1 MPRPR
6 LLPSQ
11 RQRAAEACQACR
23 HFKKKC
29 SGTAPCHHCL
39 RRGIAAQCHI
49 TFARRGSRAVGLSGP
64 DSVAGDGSM
73 AEGEGSANGDGVQSS
88 ETGLNESVDG
98 PLTPQ
103 AQSRMLLNSHGD
115 RVFIGGAA
123 TISFLQLVRRLVA
136 KQIGPSQ
143 FSHNASSERM
153 LEKPTPLS
161 QPLQY
166 PHVDMAEGLSFVKCY
181 NSVTEGLL
189 NVLEPLETERAVMEL
204 FEPQATSPHKR
215 AALLLVIAIG
225 AQAKSLESAQT
236 IGIHYFRQAQSLA
249 FEGSLEDASLDLV
262 RCFLLMSFF
271 LLGEC
276 RRNTAFLYL
285 GIAGRA
291 AVALGLHSS
300 ESCSNASQRNV
311 WASVCIVE
319 SLVNSILGRPG
330 ATTGTG
336 GGLMGSCLGSPTP
349 NSELGITLGI
359 TQIIISIVDRIY
371 DKKDGSV
378 AVVQALL
385 QDIEAWADKLPQGFR
400 VAAVKA
406 NASDE
411 APGGIMKS
419 IQVSC
424 LYYFAMTLATRP
436 ILVSHLTAA
445 SDGADEAQTQ
455 LVSTCL
461 EAAILLTQT
470 CVDAREMNVLP
481 GNMCILKAL
490 VFAGGLVL
498 GFETFVKGCKRC
510 MDWEVE
516 RAFEAAR
523 DILQY
528 FAVQSPQ
535 AAHYHEILSLL
546 AKAID
551 KRRQDVASR
560 RQDRC
565 VSQIFRLQRA
575 SDDGMAESQD
585 DWRPWIAGEETF
597 VDWNS
602 LDISQWDS
610 ISLGY

>member
-1 MPRPR
+1 M
-6 LLPSQ
+6 
-11 RQRAAEACQACR
+11 
-23 HFKKKC
+23 
-29 SGTAPCHHCL
+29 
-39 RRGIAAQCHI
+39 
-49 TFARRGSRAVGLSGP
+49 TFARRGSRAAGPSGP
-64 DSVAGDGSM
+64 NSIAGDSPM
-73 AEGEGSANGDGVQSS
+73 AEDQGPANGDGAPFP
-88 ETGLNESVDG
+88 EAGFTESVQG
-98 PLTPQ
+98 LSTPQ
-103 AQSRMLLNSHGD
+103 AHSRMLLNSRGD

-161 QPLQY
+161 QQLQN
-166 PHVDMAEGLSFVKCY
+166 PRVDMLESLSFVKCY
-181 NSVTEGLL
+181 HSVTQGLL

-204 FEPQATSPHKR
+204 LEPQVTSPHKR
-215 AALLLVIAIG
+215 ATLLLVMAIG
-225 AQAKSLESAQT
+225 AQVKSLESAQT

-262 RCFLLMSFF
+262 RCFLLMSFY

-300 ESCSNASQRNV
+300 ESCSDASQRSV
-311 WASVCIVE
+311 WTSVCIVE
-319 SLVNSILGRPG
+319 SLVNSILGRPVS
-330 ATTGTG
+330 TTGPG
-336 GGLMGSCLGSPTP
+336 GGLMGNGLCSSTP

-359 TQIIISIVDRIY
+359 TQIISSVVDRIY
-371 DKKDGSV
+371 DKKDPSV
-378 AVVQALL
+378 AVVQELL
-385 QDIEAWADKLPQGFR
+385 QDMDAWASKLPEGFR
-400 VAAVKA
+400 VAAVKTNA
-406 NASDE
+406 NDE
-411 APGGIMKS
+411 TPGGIMGN

-436 ILVSHLTAA
+436 FLIFHLTAA
-445 SDGADEAQTQ
+445 SDGDDEAQTQ

-470 CVDAREMNVLP
+470 CVDAREMNILP

-498 GFETFVKGCKRC
+498 GFETFAKGCKRR

-516 RAFEAAR
+516 RAFNAAR
-523 DILQY
+523 DLLQY
-528 FAVQSPQ
+528 FALQSPQ

-565 VSQIFRLQRA
+565 VSQIFTLQRA
-575 SDDGMAESQD
+575 SDETLIENQD
-585 DWRPWIAGEETF
+585 DWRPWIAGEEAL
-597 VDWNS
+597 VDWDG

-610 ISLGY
+610 FSFTC